1 MVGSRRF
8 EGRVVLVTGAGQGI
22 GRETAN
28 RFAAEGAHV
37 AAVDLNFPAA
47 EATAAEIGAAGGTA
61 IAVRGDVTSPEDAE
75 RFVGEVTARLGSIAV
90 LVNNAGGGA
99 LVSMDGPYEDWKRQI
114 DLNLNSAVIVSKAVW
129 PGMVERGG
137 GVILNASSIAAR
149 ITLSGIAAY
158 SAAKAGIVMLTK
170 TIAAEGGAH
179 GIRANC
185 VVPGNVLTP
194 ALQAYFDSTDDP
206 TAALV
211 DAVAVTAVGRIGR
224 PEDIAAA
231 YLFLAS
237 DEAAWITGTDLLID
251 GGQSLGQR

>member
-1 MVGSRRF
+1 MVSSRRF
-8 EGRVVLVTGAGQGI
+8 EGRVVLVTGGGQGI
-22 GRETAN
+22 GQETAT

-37 AAVDLNFPAA
+37 AVVDLNHSAA
-47 EATAAEIGAAGGTA
+47 QAAAAAIGASGGTA
-61 IAVRGDVTSPEDAE
+61 IAVRGDVTSPEEAE
-75 RFVGEVTARLGSIAV
+75 RFVGEVIARLGPIAV

-99 LVSMDGPYEDWKRQI
+99 LVSMEGPYEDWKRQI

-158 SAAKAGIVMLTK
+158 GAAKAGIVMLTK
-170 TIAAEGGAH
+170 AIAAEGGAH

-206 TAALV
+206 AATL
-211 DAVAVTAVGRIGR
+211 AEAIAATSVGRIGR

-231 YLFLAS
+231 YLYLAS